1 MLIIYLFSSALIFLY
16 SLVLGLGLTKLIK
29 KDFFYFP
36 ILFSILLGG
45 LSFVLWITKLQIW
58 YIYLIPFLILL
69 YPFYQKI
76 KEIKKGEKEL
86 LIIFGLQFLFYV
98 ILQLFIYLYPMGR
111 NWTDYYNFSLDI
123 AESGFNFKGERTP
136 LFSLIEGAFL
146 TIFGKSFYI
155 AQITSA
161 LAGALTIFP
170 FYLLSK
176 KFIKPKF
183 IYISLLFLI
192 FNPFV
197 IENSLYNWAKMQ
209 TTMFVLYFIVFILEK
224 RYIDSYVSSLSGFLS
239 HALSLFFVLPAYVW
253 YGIKYRWRATKIVII
268 FLLSVLLI
276 ILIKTYT
283 GYKDYFIFYPFA
295 VNGYETVI
303 GKGFG
308 EVWAQF
314 ISKPIYYHFF
324 VRIVNLLNTV
334 LPVIPIVKLVNY
346 FVNLPI
352 IQLHKIINLTN
363 LPLVYYYF
371 HSIPGALTSGVY
383 IFFVIWIIKNF
394 KTEFSILFVIVPILL
409 AASFFGWIKAGVTR
423 DMLQPIIP
431 IGIIL
436 GVSEMSKHPK
446 KISYIVFSIMI
457 LELIIFF
464 VLYNNYMNT
473 TVEYLKSIGDN
484 QTLSIETINKLVF
497 NRG

>member
-1 MLIIYLFSSALIFLY
+1 MLIIYLLSSALIFLY

-36 ILFSILLGG
+36 ILLSILLGG

-58 YIYLIPFLILL
+58 YIYLAPFLILF

-76 KEIKKGEKEL
+76 KEIKKDEKEL

-98 ILQLFIYLYPMGR
+98 IFQLFIYLYPMGR
-111 NWTDYYNFSLDI
+111 NWTYYYNFSLNI
-123 AESGFNFKGERTP
+123 AENSFNFNGDRTP

-146 TIFGKSFYI
+146 TIFGKNFYI

-192 FNPFV
+192 FNPFI

-224 RYIDSYVSSLSGFLS
+224 KYLDSYVSSLSGFLS
-239 HALSLFFVLPAYVW
+239 HALSLFFILPAYIW
-253 YGIKYRWRATKIVII
+253 YGIENRWKATKIVVI
-268 FLLSVLLI
+268 FLASVLVI
-276 ILIKTYT
+276 ILIKAYT
-283 GYKDYFIFYPFA
+283 GYGDYFIFYPFA
-295 VNGYETVI
+295 VNGWETVI
-303 GKGFG
+303 GKSFG
-308 EVWAQF
+308 EVWTQF

-324 VRIVNLLNTV
+324 VRIVNLLNTI
-334 LPVIPIVKLVNY
+334 LPVIPAVKLINY
-346 FVNLPI
+346 FTNLPI
-352 IQLHKIINLTN
+352 IQLHKIIDFTN

-371 HSIPGALTSGVY
+371 HSIPGALTSGIY
-383 IFFVIWIIKNF
+383 IFFVVWLFKNY
-394 KTEFSILFVIVPILL
+394 KTKFAILFVIAPILF
-409 AASFFGWIKAGVTR
+409 AVSFFGWIKAGVTR

-431 IGIIL
+431 ICIIL
-436 GVSEMSKHPK
+436 SVSEMSKHPK

-497 NRG
+497 SHG